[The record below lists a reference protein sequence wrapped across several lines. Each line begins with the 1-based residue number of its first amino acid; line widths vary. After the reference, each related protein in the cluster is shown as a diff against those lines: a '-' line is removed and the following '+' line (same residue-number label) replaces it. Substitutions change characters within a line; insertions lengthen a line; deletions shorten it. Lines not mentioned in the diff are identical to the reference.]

1 MADDLKTWKDGFAL
15 VLREI
20 NKLEDQINEVKGKQ
34 VESESRVINLVDKVL
49 GEVVAMRQE
58 QVVHHG
64 QYYDLTERM
73 EKLEA
78 LHPQGQHP
86 G

>member
-1 MADDLKTWKDGFAL
+1 MVDDIKSWKDGFTL
-15 VLREI
+15 VLRAI
-20 NKLEDQINEVKGKQ
+20 SKLEDQINEVKDKQ
-34 VESESRVINLVDKVL
+34 VESESRVMNLVDKVL

-58 QVVHHG
+58 QIVHQG
-64 QYYDLTERM
+64 QHDELTERM

-78 LHPQGQHP
+78 IRPQGQHP